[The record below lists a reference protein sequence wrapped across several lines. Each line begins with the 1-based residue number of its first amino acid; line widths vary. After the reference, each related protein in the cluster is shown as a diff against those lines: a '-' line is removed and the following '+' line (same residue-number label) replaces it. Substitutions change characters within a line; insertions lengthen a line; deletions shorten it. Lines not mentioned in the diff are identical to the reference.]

1 MPDNIIPIPD
11 DFVAI
16 SEPRKYPFYVFV
28 IDGEA
33 VGTLELSP
41 IISEYEKLNAIF
53 SSNPKIITSWERIPE
68 GYTYD
73 SETGTFSAPE

>member
-1 MPDNIIPIPD
+1 MQDKIIPIPD
-11 DFVAI
+11 DFVAV

-28 IDGEA
+28 IDGEVA
-33 VGTLELSP
+33 GTLDLSP
-41 IISEYEKLNAIF
+41 IISSYEKLNAIF
-53 SSNPKIITSWERIPE
+53 SSDPKIIASWDRIPE